1 MTTALTITTI
11 HEGSTIDQVLET
23 MNQIDI
29 VLERAKEA
37 KASFNA
43 DLLEWVQANGP
54 FEFNG
59 KKYFVGKKKK
69 TRCVNVAA
77 TIEAILD
84 RLDGDFN
91 EFVQLLASQPIKHGA
106 AREVLGEDWTIHF
119 ETTTKDVLELQTIPT
134 NLLPKGRNNQ

>member
-1 MTTALTITTI
+1 MTTDIITIPI
-11 HEGSTIDQVLET
+11 HDGSTKEQVIET
-23 MNQIDI
+23 MDQIDCMM
-29 VLERAKEA
+29 VHAQLA
-37 KASFNA
+37 KAAFNA
-43 DLLEWVQANGP
+43 NLLEWIQVNGS

-77 TIEAILD
+77 CIESLLD

-106 AREVLGEDWTIHF
+106 AREVLGDDWTIHF
-119 ETTTKDVLELQTIPT
+119 ETTTEDVLELKKIPT